1 MKRSHRKSSIYQ
13 RLFAASFICTLLSG
27 PASESAT
34 QTKAAIRNVS
44 TSDKS
49 ATRPQTPSHNTQI
62 TTHELLNSNCLIP
75 CLGDGDDTKV
85 RLTNGSYRIKND
97 SMNGCEEGTLSNIA
111 TGTINGTVA
120 AAGLL
125 CWNTGGSGN
134 WESILLFKKL
144 HGVAQS
150 VGKYS
155 LGYPANQGSVYQNF
169 RIAHNEVLLDVKHA
183 ELAPRIHSEVFETVD
198 AKDAYLKT
206 ASALKPLTS
215 TESSNASLQIPT
227 KDKIEREDF
236 DTINIKLING
246 SYSSEEVTCKIE
258 SIVNTMIDNAPI
270 TLIALR
276 IQYKNSKAPQA
287 IVYRLRRVKEVA
299 TWDALYTLC
308 NTYRFGSVSNLQL
321 TSEDEKLKLDIN
333 GVALNLSDFQKPT
346 YGGQS
351 AATKTPAT

>member
-1 MKRSHRKSSIYQ
+1 MERLLRQDCSVGTQVVREIGNRFFSSKSSTVLRSPWESTHLDIQ
-13 RLFAASFICTLLSG
+13 PIKVASIRISESRTTSFI
-27 PASESAT
+27 
-34 QTKAAIRNVS
+34 
-44 TSDKS
+44 
-49 ATRPQTPSHNTQI
+49 
-62 TTHELLNSNCLIP
+62 
-75 CLGDGDDTKV
+75 
-85 RLTNGSYRIKND
+85 
-97 SMNGCEEGTLSNIA
+97 
-111 TGTINGTVA
+111 
-120 AAGLL
+120 
-125 CWNTGGSGN
+125 
-134 WESILLFKKL
+134 
-144 HGVAQS
+144 
-150 VGKYS
+150 
-155 LGYPANQGSVYQNF
+155 
-169 RIAHNEVLLDVKHA
+169 DVKHA

-258 SIVNTMIDNAPI
+258 SIVNTIIDNAPI